1 MADYCLKSVRSEV
14 PVKKHLSFTDSGYW
28 LFDDLSEYDRDGF
41 EKAKEYGF
49 TTDNRLT
56 VDWGMKHPNEAADIM
71 ESMASDGADFIYL
84 FCLVYLKYEA
94 ITGEVIDTEK
104 KEDEWIEDFK
114 EGYVD

>member
-1 MADYCLKSVRSEV
+1 M
-14 PVKKHLSFTDSGYW
+14 
-28 LFDDLSEYDRDGF
+28 FDDLSEYDRDGF